1 MGFRTLNEVRA
12 EAKRRGMRVVQQ
24 RRYRERPLYHCYE
37 AYWAG
42 DNLQELAGDTTRPV
56 HWLDGLPALLAWANS
71 QWAAVDNSQTVLAS
85 GDQVRNRW

>member
-24 RRYRERPLYHCYE
+24 RRHRERPYDHCYE

-42 DNLQELAGDTTRPV
+42 DNLQQLAGDTTRPV
-56 HWLDGLPALLAWANS
+56 HWLEGLPALLAWADL
-71 QWAAVDNSQTVLAS
+71 QWPAVDNPRTVPAS
-85 GDQVRNRW
+85 VD